1 MIVKTFIKE
10 SKELWR
16 DGRVR
21 VAFAIVTILLGIAV
35 WISARQ
41 YQHINEQY
49 QNAKSAE
56 RAIWDDQGEKNP
68 HSAAHYGTYAFKP
81 KYPLSLVDQ
90 GVDKYVGT
98 SIFLTAHNR
107 NEAQFSAA
115 ADQTGLARFGDLTPD
130 FILLFIIPLL
140 IILLAYNSFTKE
152 REMGTLTLL
161 KSQGITPWKWAIG
174 KWSAL
179 FFPVL
184 IATMVLFVIAGIV
197 LSNLKDFGVFRW
209 QSLFILS
216 LVYIG
221 YYIIF
226 LNIVLFIS
234 LKAKKSGIALV
245 LSLSVWILAC
255 LAVPKAASNI
265 AESKHPYP
273 TRQEFA
279 ANVLKDKQNGLDGHN
294 PWSKESKMLEQ
305 QVLAEHG
312 VDSLHKLPFNFD
324 AYRMQKGEEHEAE
337 IYAKHYKYLK
347 EQYSKQ
353 SSLYQSLAI
362 ISPYLPTRFLSMA
375 IARTDYSAHWDFSD
389 AAEDYRIATQKFL
402 NDNFAQN
409 SSYGEWYYRA
419 NANFWGKLP
428 EFSYNPQELN
438 AILTTNASSLWI
450 LGAWILL
457 SFGAFLITTKSI

>member
-1 MIVKTFIKE
+1 
-10 SKELWR
+10 
-16 DGRVR
+16 
-21 VAFAIVTILLGIAV
+21 
-35 WISARQ
+35 
-41 YQHINEQY
+41 
-49 QNAKSAE
+49 
-56 RAIWDDQGEKNP
+56 
-68 HSAAHYGTYAFKP
+68 
-81 KYPLSLVDQ
+81 
-90 GVDKYVGT
+90 
-98 SIFLTAHNR
+98 
-107 NEAQFSAA
+107 
-115 ADQTGLARFGDLTPD
+115 
-130 FILLFIIPLL
+130 
-140 IILLAYNSFTKE
+140 
-152 REMGTLTLL
+152 
-161 KSQGITPWKWAIG
+161 
-174 KWSAL
+174 
-179 FFPVL
+179 
-184 IATMVLFVIAGIV
+184 
-197 LSNLKDFGVFRW
+197 
-209 QSLFILS
+209 
-216 LVYIG
+216 
-221 YYIIF
+221 
-226 LNIVLFIS
+226 
-234 LKAKKSGIALV
+234 
-245 LSLSVWILAC
+245 
-255 LAVPKAASNI
+255 
-265 AESKHPYP
+265 
-273 TRQEFA
+273 
-279 ANVLKDKQNGLDGHN
+279 
-294 PWSKESKMLEQ
+294 MLEQ

-409 SSYGEWYYRA
+409 SSYGEWDYRA

>member
-1 MIVKTFIKE
+1 MITKTFYKE

-21 VAFAIVTILLGIAV
+21 ITFTIVVLLLGIAV

-41 YQHINEQY
+41 YQNINEQH
-49 QNAKSAE
+49 QIAQKAE
-56 RAIWDDQGEKNP
+56 REVWDNQGEKNP

-98 SIFLTAHNR
+98 SIFLEAHKR

-115 ADQTGLARFGDLTPD
+115 ADQTGLSRFGDLTPD

-140 IILLAYNSFTKE
+140 IILLGYNSFTKE

-161 KSQGITPWKWAIG
+161 KSQGIVPWKWALG
-174 KWSAL
+174 KWTAL

-184 IATMVLFVIAGIV
+184 VITTLLFLITGIV
-197 LSNLKDFGVFRW
+197 LSNLKDFGVFHW
-209 QSLFILS
+209 GSLFSLF

-226 LNIVLFIS
+226 INIVLFIS
-234 LKAKKSGIALV
+234 LKASKSGIALV

-255 LAVPKAASNI
+255 LAAPKAASNI
-265 AESKHPYP
+265 AETKYPYP

-279 ANVLKDKQNGLDGHN
+279 SNVLKDKQNGLDGHN

-305 QVLAEHG
+305 EVLAEYG
-312 VDSLHKLPFNFD
+312 VDSIHKLPFNFD

-337 IYAKHYKYLK
+337 IYFKHYNYLK

-353 SSLYQSLAI
+353 SNLYQSLAI
-362 ISPYLPTRFLSMA
+362 VSPYLPTRFLSMA
-375 IARTDYSAHWDFSD
+375 IARTDYTAHWDFSD

-402 NDNFAQN
+402 NTNFAEN
-409 SSYGEWYYRA
+409 SSYGEWGYKA
-419 NANFWGKLP
+419 DADFWEKLP
-428 EFSYNPQELN
+428 DFDYTPPELN
-438 AILTTNASSLWI
+438 AILSTNASSLYI
-450 LGAWILL
+450 LGAWIAI
-457 SFGAFLITTKSI
+457 SFGLFLITTKTI

>member
-1 MIVKTFIKE
+1 MIIKTFYKE

-21 VAFAIVTILLGIAV
+21 ITFAIVVLLLGIAV

-41 YQHINEQY
+41 YQNINEQH
-49 QNAKSAE
+49 QIAQKAE
-56 RAIWDDQGEKNP
+56 REVWDNQGEKNP

-98 SIFLTAHNR
+98 SIFLEAHKR

-115 ADQTGLARFGDLTPD
+115 ADQTGLSRFGDLTPD

-140 IILLAYNSFTKE
+140 IILLGYNTFTKE

-161 KSQGITPWKWAIG
+161 KSQGITPWKWALG
-174 KWSAL
+174 KWTAL
-179 FFPVL
+179 FLPVL
-184 IATMVLFVIAGIV
+184 LITALLFLITGLV
-197 LSNLKDFGVFRW
+197 LSNLKDFGVFNW
-209 QSLFILS
+209 QSLFSLF

-226 LNIVLFIS
+226 INIVLFIS
-234 LKAKKSGIALV
+234 LKATKSGIALV

-255 LAVPKAASNI
+255 LAAPKAASNI
-265 AESKHPYP
+265 AEAKHPYP

-294 PWSKESKMLEQ
+294 PWSKESKLLEQ
-305 QVLAEHG
+305 EVLAEYG
-312 VDSLHKLPFNFD
+312 VDSIHKLPFNFD

-337 IYAKHYKYLK
+337 IYFKHYNYLK
-347 EQYSKQ
+347 DQYSKQ
-353 SSLYQSLAI
+353 SDLYQSLALV
-362 ISPYLPTRFLSMA
+362 SPYLPTRFLSMA
-375 IARTDYSAHWDFSD
+375 IARTDYTAHWDFSD
-389 AAEDYRIATQKFL
+389 AAEDYRIVTQQFL
-402 NDNFAQN
+402 NTNFAEN
-409 SSYGEWYYRA
+409 SSYGEWGYRA
-419 NANFWGKLP
+419 DADFWKKLP
-428 EFSYNPQELN
+428 DFSYTPPKLN
-438 AILTTNASSLWI
+438 AILSTNASNLWI
-450 LGAWILL
+450 LGAWMAV
-457 SFGAFLITTKSI
+457 SFALFLITTKTV